1 MGSFLEWDFFLNGIF
16 SWMGSFL
23 EWDLILNGILSWM
36 GSYLE
41 SDLFLNQIFSWM
53 RSILNRILSWMG
65 SFLEWDLFLNGI
77 FSWME
82 YYLEWDLILNG
93 ILSWMGSCLAG
104 LRQLPK
110 ELGSEDFGHQAQ
122 QNFVG
127 LDLAYSRGRK
137 KIGVYCKSVTI
148 YGTAVPYLILNNQ
161 IPYFTWWKTS
171 SLGNYWIL
179 PNLHLQIFTFQF

>member
-1 MGSFLEWDFFLNGIF
+1 MLIQYRYKQYFGSGSGRKKAASRNQGSWMGSFLEWDFFLNGIF

-53 RSILNRILSWMG
+53 RSILNGILSWMG

-93 ILSWMGSCLAG
+93 ILPCWTPAASQRTGFWRLRTPGSA
-104 LRQLPK
+104 
-110 ELGSEDFGHQAQ
+110 ELCWTGS
-122 QNFVG
+122 
-127 LDLAYSRGRK
+127 R
-137 KIGVYCKSVTI
+137 
-148 YGTAVPYLILNNQ
+148 
-161 IPYFTWWKTS
+161 
-171 SLGNYWIL
+171 
-179 PNLHLQIFTFQF
+179 LQ